1 MLCRKQR
8 SEYLYNYHTHVI
20 YVIGIL
26 GVDTDEPPSA
36 NGPPDPDIYSPAAP
50 SPSSVGSADPRLRKR
65 NISSKVVETNKKRG
79 TPLRRIVGSMVNKKA
94 HIL

>member
-26 GVDTDEPPSA
+26 GVDIDE
-36 NGPPDPDIYSPAAP
+36 P